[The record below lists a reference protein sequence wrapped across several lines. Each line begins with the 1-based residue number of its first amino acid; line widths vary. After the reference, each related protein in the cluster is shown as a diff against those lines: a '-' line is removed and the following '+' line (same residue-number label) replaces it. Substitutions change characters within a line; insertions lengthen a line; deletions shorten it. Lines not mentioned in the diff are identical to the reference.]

1 MESVLLN
8 AEHAKA
14 KIGVRIEVSRKRCIE
29 ILMVIGISLLNSSKN
44 VGKRSRPDDS
54 RRLKKRD
61 LCPTVDSVEACLV
74 PAEELRLR
82 GPVG

>member
-29 ILMVIGISLLNSSKN
+29 ILMVIGIFF
-44 VGKRSRPDDS
+44 
-54 RRLKKRD
+54 
-61 LCPTVDSVEACLV
+61 VEFF
-74 PAEELRLR
+74 
-82 GPVG
+82 